1 LNRHN
6 ALLYKTKFTL
16 LLNKFYSFL
25 KIEVVLLDEPFAV
38 GSGKADKD
46 AISTPVQGLQPR

>member
-1 LNRHN
+1 LSRQNV
-6 ALLYKTKFTL
+6 LLYKTKFAL
-16 LLNKFYSFL
+16 LLNKFYFYL

-46 AISTPVQGLQPR
+46 ALSTPVQGLQPR